1 MSEVVGEP
9 LLGPSQ
15 SPAVPVATLTLAS
28 VLHAAHLDPE
38 DVLLIRHPLSHA
50 NARLAYESG
59 QLIPYTSEQG
69 AGFPTKYRHWL
80 TFVGEEGTSAR
91 LVACYENRGHR
102 VAQDQWTKLF
112 ELVESDVL
120 ADLVGRLVI
129 DWGAGARSWR
139 QRGVMAPLKP
149 ILSILERQV
158 RPFPGF
164 ERLVL
169 TFAELDEMV
178 NQPRRYAAWH
188 ASLSSVSGIYLIAN
202 QQTGELYVGSAHGEG
217 GLLGRWTDYVYSYH
231 GGNKKLVAEIEADP
245 STFKNFQFS
254 VLQVLPR
261 TATPEQVVGVEN
273 LYKRKVLS
281 IPFGL
286 NAN

>member
-1 MSEVVGEP
+1 MSLV
-9 LLGPSQ
+9 L
-15 SPAVPVATLTLAS
+15 SPTSTLTLGS
-28 VLHAAHLDPE
+28 ILAAAQLDQD

-59 QLIPYTSEQG
+59 QLIPYTSAQG
-69 AGFPTKYRHWL
+69 ASFPTQHRYWL

-91 LVACYENRGHR
+91 LVACYENVGHR
-102 VAQDQWTKLF
+102 LASDQWGKQF
-112 ELVESDVL
+112 DLVESDVL
-120 ADLVGRLVI
+120 ADLIGRLVI

-149 ILSILERQV
+149 VLSILEREV

-169 TFAELDEMV
+169 TFAELDELV
-178 NQPRRYAAWH
+178 HQPRRYATWH
-188 ASLSSVSGIYLIAN
+188 ASLSAVSAIYLIAN
-202 QQTGELYVGSAHGEG
+202 RLTGKLYVGSAQGEG
-217 GLLGRWTDYVYSYH
+217 GLLGRWADYVNSYH

-245 STFKNFQFS
+245 SSFEHFQFS
-254 VLQVLPR
+254 VLQILPR
-261 TATPEQVVGVEN
+261 TAPAEQVLAVEA
-273 LYKRKVLS
+273 LYKRKLLS

>member
-1 MSEVVGEP
+1 MTELVGGEA
-9 LLGPSQ
+9 LGTGS
-15 SPAVPVATLTLAS
+15 STAVRSSTLTLAS
-28 VLHAAHLDPE
+28 VLQAAHLEPE
-38 DVLLIRHPLSHA
+38 DVLLIRHPLSNA

-69 AGFPTKYRHWL
+69 ASFPTQYRYWL

-91 LVACYENRGHR
+91 LVACYENLGHR
-102 VAQDQWTKLF
+102 IAPEQWTKLF
-112 ELVESDVL
+112 DLVESEVL
-120 ADLVGRLVI
+120 SDLIGRLVI

-139 QRGVMAPLKP
+139 QRGVMASLKP
-149 ILSILERQV
+149 IVSILERQV

-169 TFAELDEMV
+169 TFAELDEV
-178 NQPRRYAAWH
+178 ISQPRRYAAWH
-188 ASLSSVSGIYLIAN
+188 ASMSAVSAIYVIAN
-202 QQTGELYVGSAHGEG
+202 QLTGKLYVGSAHGEG
-217 GLLGRWTDYVYSYH
+217 GLLGRWTDYVNSYH

-254 VLQVLPR
+254 VLQVLSR
-261 TATPEQVVGVEN
+261 TATAEQVLGVES
-273 LYKRKVLS
+273 LYKRKMLS

>member
-1 MSEVVGEP
+1 MV
-9 LLGPSQ
+9 
-15 SPAVPVATLTLAS
+15 
-28 VLHAAHLDPE
+28 
-38 DVLLIRHPLSHA
+38 
-50 NARLAYESG
+50 
-59 QLIPYTSEQG
+59 
-69 AGFPTKYRHWL
+69 L

-102 VAQDQWTKLF
+102 LAPDQWGKVF
-112 ELVESDVL
+112 DLVESEVL
-120 ADLVGRLVI
+120 ADLVDRLVI

-188 ASLSSVSGIYLIAN
+188 ASMSAVSAIYLIAN
-202 QQTGELYVGSAHGEG
+202 QLTGKLYVGSAHGEG
-217 GLLGRWTDYVYSYH
+217 GLLGRWTDYVHSYH

-245 STFKNFQFS
+245 SSFKDFQFS

-261 TATPEQVVGVEN
+261 TATPDQVVGVES
-273 LYKRKVLS
+273 LYKRKMLS